1 MSLYNNNHASNKALP
16 LKKDTLKKN
25 TLQKDTP
32 PQDAIA
38 EFTPKEFTAG
48 LYLLATPI
56 GNLQDITLRG
66 LDLLKSCDILL
77 CEDSRVTRKLLQF
90 YQIKVPKIVSYHDHN
105 GTRMRPKIMQWLKA
119 DKCVV
124 LVSDAGTPLICDPGY
139 KLVLMARAENIKVH
153 SVPGACAFV
162 TALTLSGL
170 STDKFVFLGFLP
182 RQTKARQM
190 LLQSVQHLP
199 MTLIIYESALRLVK
213 TLHQLHD
220 ICGARKIVLARELTK
235 FYEEVRVI
243 DSAQIPDDLILKGEY
258 VVLIEGQM
266 MAQNNDD
273 WQALLQQAM
282 LKMSLKQAV
291 QTIAEL
297 SGVKKQTIYHYALEL
312 KAQNSV
318 ENDDDET

>member
-1 MSLYNNNHASNKALP
+1 MSLYNNNHSSNKALP
-16 LKKDTLKKN
+16 PKKDNGTS
-25 TLQKDTP
+25 
-32 PQDAIA
+32 
-38 EFTPKEFTAG
+38 FTAG

-90 YQIKVPKIVSYHDHN
+90 YNIKVPKIVSYHDHN
-105 GTRMRPKIMQWLKA
+105 GTRMRPKIIEWLKA
-119 DKCVV
+119 AQCVV

-139 KLVLMARAENIKVH
+139 KLVLEARAENIKVH
-153 SVPGACAFV
+153 SIPGACAFV

-170 STDKFVFLGFLP
+170 PSDKFIFLGFLP
-182 RQTKARQM
+182 RQTKARQV

-213 TLHQLHD
+213 TLHQLYD

-243 DSAQIPDDLILKGEY
+243 DSAEIPDDLILKGEY

-266 MAQNNDD
+266 TAQTDDD

-291 QTIAEL
+291 QTVAEL
-297 SGVKKQTIYHYALEL
+297 SGVKKQTIYQHALEL
-312 KAQNSV
+312 KSHN
-318 ENDDDET
+318 NDDDDEEE